1 MENID
6 LQHLLRKYKAGSCN
20 PEELAL
26 LENWY
31 LQWKVEPGQLT
42 EEDLTNLK
50 KDIWQKVDEETKM
63 PKPVKL
69 WPRIGIAAALA
80 AILLS
85 TGIWFL
91 QKNQS
96 GIHTYASDVAPGR
109 SGATLTLANGQKINL
124 TNAANGE
131 LASQSGVTISKSAN
145 GQLIYEIKENTNQ
158 AAQLNTLSTANGETY
173 RVRLPDGSLVWLNA
187 TSSLTFSSNLNEG
200 GNRRVKLIGEGYFE
214 VTKDAAHPFVVESSD
229 QEVEVLG
236 THFNI
241 NAYQDEDM
249 IKTTLI
255 EGSVKVSTPQLQKML
270 LPGHEAVKYGNDIQ
284 VHSVKAEQAA
294 AWKDG
299 RFVFDDKKIEDIM
312 KMIARWYNVQ
322 VIYEGEMPEDLFL
335 GSVSRFDHV
344 SQVLNV
350 LESTG
355 RIHFKV
361 EERKIYVSR

>member
-6 LQHLLRKYKAGSCN
+6 LQQLLRKYKAGSCN

-31 LQWKVEPGQLT
+31 LQWQVAPEQLT
-42 EEDLTNLK
+42 EEDLIDLK
-50 KDIWQKVDEETKM
+50 KDIWQKVDEETKAA
-63 PKPVKL
+63 KPVKL
-69 WPRIGIAAALA
+69 WPRIGIAAAVA
-80 AILLS
+80 AIILS
-85 TGIWFL
+85 TGVWFL
-91 QKNQS
+91 KNNQS
-96 GIHTYASDVAPGR
+96 GPHTYASDVAPGR

-124 TNAANGE
+124 ANAANGE
-131 LASQSGVTISKSAN
+131 LASQSGVIISKSAK
-145 GQLIYEIKENTNQ
+145 GQLIYEIKEKANQ
-158 AAQLNTLSTANGETY
+158 VAQLNTLSTANGQTY
-173 RVRLPDGSLVWLNA
+173 KVRLPDGSLVWLNA
-187 TSSLTFSSNLNEG
+187 TSSLTFSSNLNEEG
-200 GNRRVKLIGEGYFE
+200 KRKVKLVGEGYFE
-214 VTKDAAHPFVVESSD
+214 VAKDKDHPFIVESSN

-241 NAYQDEDM
+241 NAYGDENM

-255 EGSVKVSTPQLQKML
+255 EGTVKVITPKLQKML
-270 LPGHEAVKYGNDIQ
+270 LPGQEAVKSGADIQ
-284 VHSVKAEQAA
+284 VHTVKAEQAA

-299 RFVFDDKKIEDIM
+299 RFVFDNKKIGDIM
-312 KMIARWYNVQ
+312 KMIERWYNVQ

-344 SQVLNV
+344 SQILNV

-361 EERKIYVSR
+361 EDGKIYVSR